1 MKISV
6 RDIFDQDIESVPL
19 KVNLKEQINTSH
31 GDDNFENGETLIV
44 SEPACMQASEP
55 YFEPVTN
62 ETKEFVD
69 SPEETLDY
77 SLESEEGFQE
87 EGLESEELYT
97 DSQFKCP
104 KCGATDI
111 SFNETTGHLRCNYCR
126 HTFELEKPVFEEDG
140 KVEIAID
147 ELKGETVRKGAANI
161 DTNADNFVTLKCASC
176 GAEIVINTDEKLYA
190 RCHWCRNTLSINDQI
205 PNGSVPDVV
214 LPFTISKE
222 EAEETIRGFVK
233 KRRFFATP
241 RFKKEFTTENI
252 MGVYFPYMLVDVNS
266 SAKFEGKG
274 EHLAKEYTV
283 TVGDDT
289 EKRYDADLYYIERDF
304 DLAIDDLTVESN
316 SDKLDFSGEEK
327 TNNIINTILPFDT
340 ENCVEW
346 NANYLKGFSSE
357 KRDVNVNDLR
367 PWAQVQAKDVARF
380 AANESLGYYDRGVK
394 WLMEDFQVK
403 GMRWMA
409 AYLPVWLY
417 SYQQKKRNGR
427 NLLHYVAV
435 NGRTN
440 EVMGSIPVNKIKL
453 YIISTII
460 ELIAVVLTILL
471 GLPFLVGIDGEGSEY
486 AFALLLAGF
495 VFYWASYSRYRN
507 QNARHYHEKETRY
520 KISNLIK
527 KDEFIKECN
536 GLKNKKMEG
545 ANNSEVYGSMVSTS
559 KKFNN
564 ALDFLE

>member
-1 MKISV
+1 
-6 RDIFDQDIESVPL
+6 
-19 KVNLKEQINTSH
+19 
-31 GDDNFENGETLIV
+31 
-44 SEPACMQASEP
+44 
-55 YFEPVTN
+55 
-62 ETKEFVD
+62 
-69 SPEETLDY
+69 
-77 SLESEEGFQE
+77 
-87 EGLESEELYT
+87 
-97 DSQFKCP
+97 
-104 KCGATDI
+104 
-111 SFNETTGHLRCNYCR
+111 
-126 HTFELEKPVFEEDG
+126 
-140 KVEIAID
+140 
-147 ELKGETVRKGAANI
+147 
-161 DTNADNFVTLKCASC
+161 
-176 GAEIVINTDEKLYA
+176 
-190 RCHWCRNTLSINDQI
+190 
-205 PNGSVPDVV
+205 
-214 LPFTISKE
+214 
-222 EAEETIRGFVK
+222 
-233 KRRFFATP
+233 
-241 RFKKEFTTENI
+241 
-252 MGVYFPYMLVDVNS
+252 
-266 SAKFEGKG
+266 
-274 EHLAKEYTV
+274 
-283 TVGDDT
+283 
-289 EKRYDADLYYIERDF
+289 
-304 DLAIDDLTVESN
+304 
-316 SDKLDFSGEEK
+316 
-327 TNNIINTILPFDT
+327 
-340 ENCVEW
+340 
-346 NANYLKGFSSE
+346 
-357 KRDVNVNDLR
+357 
-367 PWAQVQAKDVARF
+367 
-380 AANESLGYYDRGVK
+380 
-394 WLMEDFQVK
+394 
-403 GMRWMA
+403 MA